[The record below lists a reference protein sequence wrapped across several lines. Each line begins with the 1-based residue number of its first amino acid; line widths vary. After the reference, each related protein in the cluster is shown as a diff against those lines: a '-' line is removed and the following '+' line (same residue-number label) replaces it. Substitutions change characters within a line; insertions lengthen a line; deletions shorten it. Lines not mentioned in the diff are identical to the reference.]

1 MNNNKKLIILLVFY
15 YKWLARK
22 MQKIDLYELKSLARY
37 SIIRMIVNTLR
48 AGEADCVFN
57 TVNLG
62 TSASSP

>member
-1 MNNNKKLIILLVFY
+1 MHGMNNNKKLIILLVFY

-48 AGEADCVFN
+48 AGDADLRF
-57 TVNLG
+57 
-62 TSASSP
+62 